1 MSIFKFS
8 IADNCPLR
16 KKRFVV
22 STTEEQNTV
31 PCAELLSPCPVTSN
45 SSPRKERRDAAEHRQ
60 HILAIAR
67 TLFAAQGVDSTSM
80 HEIAR
85 TAGVGQGTLYRRYA
99 HKGELCAALLEENAQ
114 RFREEIE
121 SQVERA
127 ENDDVSALGQLD
139 VLLTRLAEF
148 TDLNG
153 PLLGAIGD
161 AACGERRH
169 AAYTSPLYQWLR
181 TMVLRLLQRAVK
193 QGEAHSLDVEGTVDA
208 VLAPL
213 SVDLYLY
220 QRRELGHSPERIIA
234 ALRRLLF
241 VGLNGG

>member
-1 MSIFKFS
+1 V
-8 IADNCPLR
+8 N
-16 KKRFVV
+16 
-22 STTEEQNTV
+22 TNEEQNMM
-31 PCAELLSPCPVTSN
+31 PCAGHLSPCAGQAGSIA
-45 SSPRKERRDAAEHRQ
+45 RKERRDAAAHRQ
-60 HILAIAR
+60 HILAVAR
-67 TLFAAQGVDSTSM
+67 TLFAEQGVDVTTM

-114 RFREEIE
+114 RFRQEIE
-121 SQVERA
+121 AQVEQA
-127 ENDDVSALGQLD
+127 TSHDTSALEQLD
-139 VLLTRLAEF
+139 VLLTRLATF

-181 TMVLRLLQRAVK
+181 KMVVQLLGRAVQ
-193 QGEAHSLDVEGTVDA
+193 QGEAPALDVEGTVDA

-241 VGLNGG
+241 VGLKGV